1 MHQSLEP
8 APPVISRPISADTAF
23 VASLCAASM
32 GAIWDMATGH
42 AAAFDKLISNWLDNE
57 R

>member
-1 MHQSLEP
+1 MRYSPEP
-8 APPVISRPISADTAF
+8 PRAAIARPTSADAAF

-42 AAAFDKLISNWLDNE
+42 AAAFDKLIANWLEDNQ
-57 R
+57 

>member
-1 MHQSLEP
+1 MHQSNEP
-8 APPVISRPISADTAF
+8 PPPVYARPTSADAAF
-23 VASLCAASM
+23 VASLCAASI

-42 AAAFDKLISNWLDNE
+42 AAAFDKLISNWLDDE